1 MLDMAVALSWLTWW
15 ERVQV
20 KRYREAELTHGRVC
34 MLASV
39 GMLTGEAAEPSAPFF
54 DAQITGPAIV
64 HFQQVPAP
72 FWEYV
77 VFGIALAEAYRVSVG
92 WANPAEKGAFV
103 LKENYEPGQIGYAP
117 NTIPS
122 TY

>member
-1 MLDMAVALSWLTWW
+1 M
-15 ERVQV
+15 
-20 KRYREAELTHGRVC
+20 
-34 MLASV
+34 
-39 GMLTGEAAEPSAPFF
+39 
-54 DAQITGPAIV
+54 

-103 LKENYEPGQIGYAP
+103 LKDTYEPGQIGYQLSHSMSFPALSILVLAL
-117 NTIPS
+117 TL
-122 TY
+122 Y